1 MGIFN
6 VSLRCGKLMFN
17 HPYETQLLKKKESD
31 FLPLYGGVWFQC
43 MELSETLLLRLSQ
56 ENKKYLCLDHR

>member
-1 MGIFN
+1 
-6 VSLRCGKLMFN
+6 MFN